1 MFYSVNIVLN
11 YRRQEEPGA
20 VNDKGRPLGENAPER
35 PPSTELRV
43 PYSAVVTVMRS
54 SSPRV
59 SSSRTAYTPK
69 L

>member
-11 YRRQEEPGA
+11 YRRREEPGA
-20 VNDKGRPLGENAPER
+20 VNDKGRPLGGILPER